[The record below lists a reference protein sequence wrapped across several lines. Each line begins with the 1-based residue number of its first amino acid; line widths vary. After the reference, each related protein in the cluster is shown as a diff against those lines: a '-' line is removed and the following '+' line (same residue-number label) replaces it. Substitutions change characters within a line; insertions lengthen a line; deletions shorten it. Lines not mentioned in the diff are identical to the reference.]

1 MACKVLCTETAFK
14 VASEALQIFGGYGLT
29 KEYVIEKIFRDAR
42 ASMIED
48 GENNVL
54 SLVGAS
60 HL

>member
-1 MACKVLCTETAFK
+1 MALKVYATEIAFK
-14 VASEALQIFGGYGLT
+14 VASEALQIFGGIGLS
-29 KEYVIEKIFRDAR
+29 KDYPIEKIFRDAR